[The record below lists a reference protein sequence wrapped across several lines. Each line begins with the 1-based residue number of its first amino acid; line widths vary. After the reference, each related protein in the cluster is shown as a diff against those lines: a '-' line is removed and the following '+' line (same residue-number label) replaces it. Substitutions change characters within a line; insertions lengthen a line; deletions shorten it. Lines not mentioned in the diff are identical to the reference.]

1 MSNKTW
7 LITGA
12 ARGLGAQIAQAAL
25 AAGDNVVATARNV
38 EAARGAFTEHTDRLL
53 ILSLD
58 MTDPAGPQAV
68 AEAAIERFGTIDVLV
83 NNAGYGQLG
92 IFEESSEEDL
102 ERQLDTNVLGL
113 TRMTRAVLPAMR
125 RQRSGH
131 IINIGSVCGVV
142 GFDLCTLY
150 GMSKFA
156 VEGFSINLARDLAPL
171 GIHVTVVEPGYFRTD
186 FLDASSARFAGNP
199 IGDYEEVRSKTETMY
214 KEYNHQQP
222 GDPAKLGPAIIQLAN
237 AQTPPLHLLIGSDAV
252 SIARQELAERL
263 SEIAAWE
270 SLSTST
276 DHDDVALNR

>member
-1 MSNKTW
+1 MSSKAKTW

-12 ARGLGAQIAQAAL
+12 ARGLGAQIARAAL

-38 EAARGAFTEHTDRLL
+38 EAAKGTFTEHTDRLL
-53 ILSLD
+53 ILALD
-58 MTDPAGPQAV
+58 VTNSAGAKAV
-68 AEAAIERFGTIDVLV
+68 AEASIERFGAIDVLV

-92 IFEESSEEDL
+92 VFEESSEE
-102 ERQLDTNVLGL
+102 EVKRQFDTNVFGL

-131 IINIGSVCGVV
+131 IINIGSVCGLL
-142 GFDLCTLY
+142 GFDLCTIY

-156 VEGFSINLARDLAPL
+156 VEGFSVNLARDLAPL

-199 IGDYEEVRSKTETMY
+199 IDDYEEVRGKTESMY
-214 KEYNHQQP
+214 KGYNHQQP
-222 GDPAKLGPAIIQLAN
+222 GDPAKLGPAVVQLAN
-237 AQTPPLHLLIGSDAV
+237 SKTPPLHLLLGSDAV
-252 SIARQELAERL
+252 SVARQDLTERL

-276 DHDDVALNR
+276 NYNEVA